1 MGEAATGDAF
11 VSRHARTE
19 RLLRG
24 PVLGTL
30 VHLAGPNV
38 LMTTAPASTGLIET
52 DFIAHLGTDTL
63 GCGVLALRLGYGLDG
78 LFLGLG
84 AGLGALARVDAGAL
98 ASGAWLG
105 KPKTAAVPP
114 PVPVRT

>member
-30 VHLAGPNV
+30 VRLAGPNV
-38 LMTTAPASTGLIET
+38 LMTTAQASTGLIET

-63 GCGVLALRLGYGLDG
+63 GCGVLALRHGYGLHG

-84 AGLGALARVDAGAL
+84 AGLVDAGAL

-105 KPKTAAVPP
+105 KPKTAAVAP